1 MTVFPDTNIWIGWLG
16 GGDEP
21 TAGGGGGRQHVF
33 LTTIALQELWAG
45 IAPSSRHAR
54 DLVALYRFA
63 ARRRRIVNPP
73 AAAWVVSG
81 QALQELA
88 RARHFG
94 GARMR
99 SLRNDT
105 LLAATALVYGAAVL
119 TYNQADFAAIAG
131 VLPVRF
137 LSPDDGVK

>member
-1 MTVFPDTNIWIGWLG
+1 MVFPDTDVWIRWLG
-16 GGDEP
+16 ARAGP
-21 TAGGGGGRQHVF
+21 TAGGGGARPRVF

-45 IAPSSRHAR
+45 AAPASRHAR
-54 DLVALYRFA
+54 DLEALYRLA

-81 QALQELA
+81 RALRQLTHT
-88 RARHFG
+88 RHFG

-99 SLRNDT
+99 RLRNDT
-105 LLAATALVYGAAVL
+105 LLAATALVYGASVL

-131 VLPVRF
+131 VLPVRY
-137 LSPDDGVK
+137 LAPGEGL